1 MEDNKIKKCKDC
13 GGKLEMVNRVGS
25 IETYRC
31 ERCGREENVHFSI
44 APDELYIMQKDTLEL
59 FVDWQQKDNDLKI
72 IMKLRSLL
80 PEIKKQT
87 IDTIKDLI
95 REGQSYSLGRYY
107 PEQAEELQRSLEGVG
122 LKIRCVK

>member
-1 MEDNKIKKCKDC
+1 MEDNKIKRCKDC

-80 PEIKKQT
+80 PELKKQT

-107 PEQAEELQRSLEGVG
+107 PEQAEELQRSLEGAG